1 MAEKKRARQI
11 SAGYD
16 IDKLKN
22 TDEFDPIA
30 WFEGTGEDRG
40 LPDWYRKL
48 MLTGDTPDEPDPPPG

>member
-30 WFEGTGEDRG
+30 WFEGTGEDLG
-40 LPDWYRKL
+40 LPDAYRRKL
-48 MLTGDTPDEPDPPPG
+48 DRLKKKPEPVKS